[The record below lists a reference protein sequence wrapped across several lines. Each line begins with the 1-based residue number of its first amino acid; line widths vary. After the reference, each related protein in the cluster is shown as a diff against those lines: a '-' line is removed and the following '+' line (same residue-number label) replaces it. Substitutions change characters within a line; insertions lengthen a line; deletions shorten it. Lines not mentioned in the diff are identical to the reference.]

1 MKKLLFALVVVLMVS
16 GTVSA
21 QQKPKKGSF
30 GTEVQFNPFD
40 QDGKTFQLD
49 GLKFRYFISDKD
61 AIRLKFGINSMNDKF
76 TDSDSDENEDT
87 KIKTSYNNEYKY
99 TTGDFSL
106 DLGYERHFDIAK
118 RLNAYVGGSIGFKKH
133 FASTKIEA
141 YNEKIDGSTTTST
154 KFSGEIK
161 NGAILPS
168 SNNDDN
174 WNEENLLKGVNDY
187 ATSGVK
193 FAIFTGLDFY
203 VYKGLYVGTEF
214 GLSLATVSSKKAK
227 YTGKLT
233 EKGQETTITEYDGKM
248 TEKFRQTDIKTY
260 IEPVLRLGWTF

>member
-1 MKKLLFALVVVLMVS
+1 MRKILFILVAVLMVS

-21 QQKPKKGSF
+21 QEKPKKGSF

-49 GLKFRYFISDKD
+49 GLKFRYFISDRD
-61 AIRLKFGINSMNDKF
+61 AIRLKFSINTMNDKY
-76 TDSDSDENEDT
+76 TDSDSKEEDNIKSSYKDEF
-87 KIKTSYNNEYKY
+87 KYN
-99 TTGDFSL
+99 TGDFNL
-106 DLGYERHFDIAK
+106 DLGYERHFDLAK
-118 RLNAYVGGSIGFKKH
+118 RLNAYCGGSVGYMKH
-133 FASTKIEA
+133 FASTKVES
-141 YNEKIDGSTTTST
+141 YSEEVNGSNTTSS
-154 KFSGEIK
+154 KFSGKIK

-168 SNNDDN
+168 SDDN
-174 WNEENLLKGVNDY
+174 DFDSEDLLPKVNDVAY
-187 ATSGVK
+187 SGVR

-214 GLSLATVSSKKAK
+214 GLSLTTRSSQKAE

-233 EKGQETTITEYDGKM
+233 EKSSNQTTETEYDTKM
-248 TEKFRQTDIKTY
+248 TEKTRLTDIKTF